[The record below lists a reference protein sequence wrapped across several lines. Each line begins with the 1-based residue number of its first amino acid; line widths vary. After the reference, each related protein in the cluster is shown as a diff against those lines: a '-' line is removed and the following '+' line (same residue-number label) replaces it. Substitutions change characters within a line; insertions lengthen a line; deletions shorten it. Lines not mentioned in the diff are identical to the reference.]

1 MSTDSDPL
9 ARLTDRL
16 EINDL
21 LIRYAVSLDSRDWAQ
36 LATCFTEDAVAEY
49 GELAG
54 RNDGRDEIVATCR
67 HALEGLDAS
76 QHIVGN
82 FVIATDGDAGTASCY
97 LHAQHYLVSANGT
110 NTFVVGGTYHD
121 RLIRSPEG
129 WRIAHRRLEVT
140 WTDGNAGIFAE
151 AERRS
156 EDANG

>member
-1 MSTDSDPL
+1 MSTDSDPW
-9 ARLTDRL
+9 ARLTDRV

-54 RNDGRDEIVATCR
+54 RNDGRDEIVAACR

-82 FVIATDGDAGTASCY
+82 FVIAADGDAATATCY
-97 LHAQHYLVSANGT
+97 LHAQHYLVSANGN

-129 WRIAHRRLEVT
+129 WRITHRRLEVT

-151 AERRS
+151 AERRLA
-156 EDANG
+156 DANG